1 MSGSV
6 LPDFFTLLAELLC
19 RKVISSVARRVV
31 MLGDQDTQA
40 AFATTEEIFR
50 RMTNL
55 QGQRSADPRLSRH
68 SPEGMME
75 ESRLIDSAAQSNVAI
90 SALDARGLYTTEFG
104 ARDNGPNLA
113 ALNQLQ
119 SNYRRSGM
127 FAAEGV
133 MAALADG
140 TGGTFFHNNNDLGS
154 GFKLLTQTPESIYVL
169 EPALDTARPGYIV

>member
-6 LPDFFTLLAELLC
+6 SPDFFTLLAELLC
-19 RKVISSVARRVV
+19 RNVISSVV
-31 MLGDQDTQA
+31 MLGDQDIQA

-55 QGQRSADPRLSRH
+55 PGQRSADPRLSRH
-68 SPEGMME
+68 PPEGMME
-75 ESRLIDSAAQSNVAI
+75 ESQLIDSATRSNVTI
-90 SALDARGLYTTEFG
+90 SALDARGLYTTEFC

-140 TGGTFFHNNNDLGS
+140 TGGTSSITTTIWGPVS
-154 GFKLLTQTPESIYVL
+154 GW
-169 EPALDTARPGYIV
+169 